1 MPVENSVRS
10 VGRTFE
16 LLAVFDAAHP
26 FPTLRDLVE
35 RSGLPKTTV
44 VRLLSTLERRGLVS
58 AREDG
63 RYSLGPGFLPWVR
76 VAESLWDVNDATRRI
91 MQALVDD
98 IGETVNVY
106 VRQGVT
112 RMSIAQQEGTHT
124 VRNVVEVGKPM
135 PLWGGSAST
144 ILLSAAPEVIDA
156 VAEAGRT
163 PAASLR
169 DRVKAADEAGF
180 AVSVGERELGA
191 AAISAPIRNSD
202 GRLLAALSMS
212 GPSTR
217 FTDDLLERGISAIT
231 DAAKTISTVGLG
243 SVEALL

>member
-1 MPVENSVRS
+1 MATDNSVRS

-16 LLAVFDAAHP
+16 LLAVFDATHP

-44 VRLLSTLERRGLVS
+44 VRLLSTLEQRVLVT

-63 RYSLGPGFLPWVR
+63 RYSLGPAFLPWVR
-76 VAESLWDVNDATRRI
+76 VAESLWDVNEATRRI

-106 VRQGVT
+106 VRQGT
-112 RMSIAQQEGTHT
+112 SRMSIAQQEGTHT
-124 VRNVVEVGKPM
+124 VRNVIEVGKPM

-144 ILLSAAPEVIDA
+144 ILLAAAPDIIEEVA
-156 VAEAGRT
+156 KFGKTEEG
-163 PAASLR
+163 PLR
-169 DRVKAADEAGF
+169 ERVQAAADAGY

-191 AAISAPIRNSD
+191 TAISAPIRNSN

-217 FTDDLLERGISAIT
+217 FTDDLLKRGIGAIT

-243 SVEALL
+243 SAEALL

>member
-1 MPVENSVRS
+1 MAADNSVRS
-10 VGRTFE
+10 VGRTFD

-26 FPTLRDLVE
+26 FPTLRELVE

-44 VRLLSTLERRGLVS
+44 VRLLSTLEQRGLVS

-76 VAESLWDVNDATRRI
+76 VAEFLWDVNDATRRV
-91 MQALVDD
+91 MQGLVDD

-124 VRNVVEVGKPM
+124 VRNVIEVGRPM

-144 ILLSAAPEVIDA
+144 VLLSAAPGMVEEVAAIGKADA
-156 VAEAGRT
+156 AALRGRIEAAEKAGH
-163 PAASLR
+163 S
-169 DRVKAADEAGF
+169 
-180 AVSVGERELGA
+180 VSVGERELGA
-191 AAISAPIRNSD
+191 TAISAPIRNAE

-212 GPSTR
+212 GPSSR